1 MHEWA
6 LAESVLETVKIE
18 LENHPGSNLVA
29 VRILF
34 GELQDIDEEIFRGG
48 IETLLEDYPYSADL
62 FHIETEEARFR
73 CKRCTAEWT
82 LADCANLSDDDKES
96 IHFLPEASH
105 VYIRC
110 ISCGSP
116 DFEVIQGRGVS
127 IKAIE
132 IEEQG

>member
-6 LAESVLETVKIE
+6 LAESVLETVKNE
-18 LENHPGSNLVA
+18 LENHPGADLIA

-48 IETLLEDYPYSADL
+48 IETLLADYPYSMDV
-62 FHIETEEARFR
+62 FQIEMEEARFR
-73 CKRCTAEWT
+73 CKRCEAEWI
-82 LADCANLSDDDKES
+82 LADCGDLSDDDKES

-110 ISCGSP
+110 TSCKSP

-132 IEEQG
+132 IEEKG